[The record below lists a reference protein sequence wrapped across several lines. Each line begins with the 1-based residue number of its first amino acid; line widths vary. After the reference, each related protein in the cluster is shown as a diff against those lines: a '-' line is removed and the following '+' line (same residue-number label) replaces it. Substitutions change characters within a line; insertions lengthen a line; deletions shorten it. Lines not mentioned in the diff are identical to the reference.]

1 MSNINILIADDH
13 PLFRL
18 GVKKE
23 LENYPEFT
31 IAAETG
37 DGREAYELI
46 RKLNI
51 DAAILDFQMPG
62 LDGLQITGKLRE
74 EKCRTKLILL
84 TMHCDKKIF
93 QRAVDSG
100 IDAYVLKDDAVLD
113 IVNAV
118 RAVLAG
124 ETFISSG
131 MAAILVK
138 DMKKQAGKDSTE
150 KLINELTTSEKN
162 ILSLIAALNTNTEIA
177 DRLFLSKRTIENHKV
192 SIARKLQLKSSKEL
206 LRFAL
211 QNKDK
216 ITP

>member
-62 LDGLQITGKLRE
+62 MDGLQITGKLRE